1 MDLHKA
7 YEMVF
12 NDMMEIGPNLFKGN
26 YDSKHGS
33 KKFMHGICTV
43 MEFIAFGAGKEE
55 EFDNVFYKNII
66 KSEERA

>member
-26 YDSKHGS
+26 YDSKNGN
-33 KKFMHGICTV
+33 KNFMYGIFTV

-55 EFDNVFYKNII
+55 EFDNVFIKNMI
-66 KSEERA
+66 KNEERA